1 MQLVKGFGL
10 VILAVMAIALVTV
23 LIALSPKTGAA
34 VSVKALPQARI
45 AGYLMPVKEV
55 KAVDYSKF
63 TIRELK
69 AMARGTGIKSWEKL
83 RKAELV
89 AALSL
94 TLPALK

>member
-10 VILAVMAIALVTV
+10 VVLAVVAIAVGYSILFICEALEGKTEVVSGEIEPVT
-23 LIALSPKTGAA
+23 AA
-34 VSVKALPQARI
+34 KIEL
-45 AGYLMPVKEV
+45 EV
-55 KAVDYSKF
+55 KPDYSIF

-89 AALSL
+89 SALACL
-94 TLPALK
+94 

>member
-10 VILAVMAIALVTV
+10 VILAVVAIALITV
-23 LIALSPKTGAA
+23 LIALSPKMTT
-34 VSVKALPQARI
+34 VSVTVKALPQTRI
-45 AGYLMPVKEV
+45 AGYLMAVRET
-55 KAVDYSKF
+55 VDYSKF

-89 AALSL
+89 AALSVI
-94 TLPALK
+94 